1 MPSSRWVRAGRLR
14 KPSALRVRRVP
25 QVSGRQRIWF
35 MAALLLLSALALVAV
50 AACGGDGNGGEES
63 EGGKKMIAGVE
74 ANDHGEKDVSG
85 ETGKVEIEL
94 DDDYFE
100 PTVLKGTPG
109 QKVTL
114 ELKNEG
120 NAEHNITI
128 KDQNVDQDVEPADEA
143 EVEVTFPQSGELSFV
158 CKYHESAGMAGAL
171 VVS

>member
-1 MPSSRWVRAGRLR
+1 MKKRRPIRIAT
-14 KPSALRVRRVP
+14 ALV
-25 QVSGRQRIWF
+25 
-35 MAALLLLSALALVAV
+35 LLSAFVLVA
-50 AACGGDGNGGEES
+50 AACGGDSNGGGES

-94 DDDYFE
+94 DDEYFE

-109 QKVTL
+109 QKITL

-120 NAEHNITI
+120 NEEHNISI
-128 KDQNVDQDVEPADEA
+128 AAQNIDQDVEPADEA
-143 EVEVTFPQSGELSFV
+143 EVDVTFPQSGELSFV

>member
-1 MPSSRWVRAGRLR
+1 MLERRPVWIAVGLVLA
-14 KPSALRVRRVP
+14 SALVL
-25 QVSGRQRIWF
+25 
-35 MAALLLLSALALVAV
+35 AA
-50 AACGGDGNGGEES
+50 AACGGDSNGGGES
-63 EGGKKMIAGVE
+63 EGGQKMIAGVE

-109 QKVTL
+109 EKVML

-120 NAEHNITI
+120 NAEHNISI
-128 KDQNVDQDVEPADEA
+128 ADQNVDQDVEPGGEA

>member
-1 MPSSRWVRAGRLR
+1 MPERGPIWIAV
-14 KPSALRVRRVP
+14 ALV
-25 QVSGRQRIWF
+25 
-35 MAALLLLSALALVAV
+35 LLSVLVLAA
-50 AACGGDGNGGEES
+50 AACGGDGNGGGES

-120 NAEHNITI
+120 NAEHNISI
-128 KDQNVDQDVEPADEA
+128 ADQNIDQDVEPADEA

>member
-1 MPSSRWVRAGRLR
+1 MKRDL
-14 KPSALRVRRVP
+14 RRVVIA
-25 QVSGRQRIWF
+25 QAVV
-35 MAALLLLSALALVAV
+35 LVFAV
-50 AACGGDGNGGEES
+50 ILGAAACGGGDGESNDGGTTTV
-63 EGGKKMIAGVE
+63 AGLA
-74 ANDHGEKDVSG
+74 ANDHGLKDVSG
-85 ETGKVEIEL
+85 ENELKLEL

-120 NAEHNITI
+120 GAEHNISI
-128 KDQNVDQDVEPADEA
+128 ADQNVDQDVEPGDEA
-143 EVEVTFPQSGELSFV
+143 EVEVTFPQNGELSFV

>member
-1 MPSSRWVRAGRLR
+1 MH
-14 KPSALRVRRVP
+14 KRRP
-25 QVSGRQRIWF
+25 IWIA
-35 MAALLLLSALALVAV
+35 AALVLLSAFVLAA
-50 AACGGDGNGGEES
+50 AACGGDSDGGGES

-94 DDDYFE
+94 DDEYFE

-120 NAEHNITI
+120 NEEHNISI
-128 KDQNVDQDVEPADEA
+128 ADQNVDQDVAPADEA

-158 CKYHESAGMAGAL
+158 CKFHESAGMAGAL

>member
-1 MPSSRWVRAGRLR
+1 MRSSKLAASSRKPFAPRLR
-14 KPSALRVRRVP
+14 RVLQMPERRPIWIAVALV
-25 QVSGRQRIWF
+25 
-35 MAALLLLSALALVAV
+35 LLSALVLAT
-50 AACGGDGNGGEES
+50 AACGGDSNGGGES

-74 ANDHGEKDVSG
+74 ANDHGQKDVSG
-85 ETGKVEIEL
+85 ETGKVEVEL

-100 PTVLKGTPG
+100 PTVLKGMPG

-120 NAEHNITI
+120 GAEHNISI
-128 KDQNVDQDVEPADEA
+128 AEQNVDQDVEPGDEA

>member
-1 MPSSRWVRAGRLR
+1 MPE
-14 KPSALRVRRVP
+14 RRP
-25 QVSGRQRIWF
+25 IWIA
-35 MAALLLLSALALVAV
+35 AALVLLSALVLAS
-50 AACGGDGNGGEES
+50 AACGGDSNGGDES
-63 EGGKKMIAGVE
+63 EGGQKMIAGVE
-74 ANDHGEKDVSG
+74 ANDHGEQDVSG

-120 NAEHNITI
+120 NAEHNMSIA
-128 KDQNVDQDVEPADEA
+128 DQNVDQDVEPGSEA

>member
-1 MPSSRWVRAGRLR
+1 MPERGPIWIAV
-14 KPSALRVRRVP
+14 ALV
-25 QVSGRQRIWF
+25 
-35 MAALLLLSALALVAV
+35 LLSVLVLAA
-50 AACGGDGNGGEES
+50 AACGGDGNGGGES

-120 NAEHNITI
+120 NAEHNISI
-128 KDQNVDQDVEPADEA
+128 ADQNIDQDVEPADEA
-143 EVEVTFPQSGELSFV
+143 EVEVTFPQSGELGFV

>member
-1 MPSSRWVRAGRLR
+1 MPE
-14 KPSALRVRRVP
+14 RRP
-25 QVSGRQRIWF
+25 IWIA
-35 MAALLLLSALALVAV
+35 AALVLLSALVLAA
-50 AACGGDGNGGEES
+50 AACGGDSNGGGES
-63 EGGKKMIAGVE
+63 EGGQKMIAGVE

-120 NAEHNITI
+120 NAEHNMSIA
-128 KDQNVDQDVEPADEA
+128 DQNVDQDVEPGSEA

>member
-1 MPSSRWVRAGRLR
+1 MLERRPVLIAVALVFC
-14 KPSALRVRRVP
+14 SALVL
-25 QVSGRQRIWF
+25 
-35 MAALLLLSALALVAV
+35 AA
-50 AACGGDGNGGEES
+50 AACGGDGNGGGAS

-120 NAEHNITI
+120 SSEHNISI
-128 KDQNVDQDVEPADEA
+128 ADQNVDQDVEPDDKA
-143 EVEVTFPQSGELSFV
+143 EVEVTFPQSGELSLV

>member
-1 MPSSRWVRAGRLR
+1 MPERGPIWIAV
-14 KPSALRVRRVP
+14 ALV
-25 QVSGRQRIWF
+25 
-35 MAALLLLSALALVAV
+35 LLSVLVLAA
-50 AACGGDGNGGEES
+50 AACGGDGNGGGES

-85 ETGKVEIEL
+85 QTGKVEIEL

-120 NAEHNITI
+120 NAEHNISI
-128 KDQNVDQDVEPADEA
+128 ADQNIDQDVEPADEA

>member
-1 MPSSRWVRAGRLR
+1 M
-14 KPSALRVRRVP
+14 
-25 QVSGRQRIWF
+25 

-50 AACGGDGNGGEES
+50 AACGGDGNDEES

-120 NAEHNITI
+120 NSEHNISI
-128 KDQNVDQDVEPADEA
+128 ADQNIDQDVEPADEA

-158 CKYHESAGMAGAL
+158 CKYHESSGMAGAL

>member
-1 MPSSRWVRAGRLR
+1 MH
-14 KPSALRVRRVP
+14 KRRP
-25 QVSGRQRIWF
+25 IWIA
-35 MAALLLLSALALVAV
+35 AALVLLSAFVLAA
-50 AACGGDGNGGEES
+50 AACGGDSDGGGES

-94 DDDYFE
+94 DDEYFE

-120 NAEHNITI
+120 NEEHNISI
-128 KDQNVDQDVEPADEA
+128 ADQNIDQDVAPADEA

-158 CKYHESAGMAGAL
+158 CKFHESTGMAGAL

>member
-1 MPSSRWVRAGRLR
+1 V
-14 KPSALRVRRVP
+14 ALV
-25 QVSGRQRIWF
+25 
-35 MAALLLLSALALVAV
+35 LLSALVLAA
-50 AACGGDGNGGEES
+50 AACGGDSNGGGES

-120 NAEHNITI
+120 NSEHNISI
-128 KDQNVDQDVEPADEA
+128 ADQNVDQDVEPDDEA
-143 EVEVTFPQSGELSFV
+143 EVEVMFPQSGELSFV